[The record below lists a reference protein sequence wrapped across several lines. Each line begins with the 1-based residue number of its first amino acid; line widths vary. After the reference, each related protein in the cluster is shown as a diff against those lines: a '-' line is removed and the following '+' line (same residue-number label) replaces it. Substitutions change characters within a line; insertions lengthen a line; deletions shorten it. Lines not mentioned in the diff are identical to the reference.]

1 MTLFGAEPGT
11 TIRVE
16 VERDLN
22 AVKTAVSGFV
32 TAYNELKIFMNQ
44 QQLANAD
51 TGEATEDA
59 GPLFRNPTLGAI
71 EQTLSNVLG
80 NGAEGT
86 SSAFS
91 VLAQVGIDFVNN
103 DAIADPL
110 LRDTLDIN
118 ETELDEALLNNIG
131 EIESLFAFDFSSSDP
146 RVQLLGFTGAT
157 TYDAGGYTVNIG
169 NYGSAN
175 EVSGEANSGTATLND
190 GTDSVGATTSG
201 SFDINGTTIAY
212 DVTTD
217 TLDSLA
223 DAINAA
229 GIEGVAARVVDGD
242 GGGKQLS
249 ITSSQN
255 PLVVDNDSGDLL
267 GALALTTEDYLVGS
281 ANVGGAGDGSDD
293 GTATASGRVI
303 TVTDQNG
310 AEGLRLLYNGTG
322 DASNIDVNFTIGV
335 GAKLF
340 FELDQMLDSQSGAL
354 QAEVDSLT
362 SQNRAAQ
369 TRADEMI
376 ERLDYQRERLLER
389 FIVMEQNLAR
399 MNSVLDQIRE
409 ITNAGN
415 SDN

>member
-1 MTLFGAEPGT
+1 M
-11 TIRVE
+11 
-16 VERDLN
+16 
-22 AVKTAVSGFV
+22 
-32 TAYNELKIFMNQ
+32 
-44 QQLANAD
+44 
-51 TGEATEDA
+51 
-59 GPLFRNPTLGAI
+59 
-71 EQTLSNVLG
+71 
-80 NGAEGT
+80 
-86 SSAFS
+86 
-91 VLAQVGIDFVNN
+91 
-103 DAIADPL
+103 
-110 LRDTLDIN
+110 
-118 ETELDEALLNNIG
+118 
-131 EIESLFAFDFSSSDP
+131 
-146 RVQLLGFTGAT
+146 
-157 TYDAGGYTVNIG
+157 
-169 NYGSAN
+169 
-175 EVSGEANSGTATLND
+175 
-190 GTDSVGATTSG
+190 
-201 SFDINGTTIAY
+201 
-212 DVTTD
+212 
-217 TLDSLA
+217 
-223 DAINAA
+223 
-229 GIEGVAARVVDGD
+229 
-242 GGGKQLS
+242 
-249 ITSSQN
+249 
-255 PLVVDNDSGDLL
+255 VDNDSGDLL

-322 DASNIDVNFTIGV
+322 DASNIEVNFTIGV

-399 MNSVLDQIRE
+399 MNSILDQIRE